1 MSCHNDA
8 MVKHYEYDSFG
19 NCTVYDGN
27 GTKRNDGD
35 FIGNIN
41 PFRWKSF
48 YYDAET
54 GLYYANGSYYDSKTG
69 LYVDASPVSAV
80 FDNVYSTRSL
90 DRNAPVCNNI
100 LELAGNPS
108 TAFTETELSPD
119 PKYNFE
125 DTLPDWL
132 LNRRK
137 RQQKL
142 AEVLKWYQDLH
153 WGWKLG
159 IGIGLLIGAITFTA
173 LSGGGWLGALGVV
186 AQVAIGVGVGVGL
199 YALGALFGFNEFSL
213 EGLGN
218 AALDSFLASSAIA
231 FISSGVSFIKHLAR
245 SRNISSNALKDCI
258 NQCFIAGTLI
268 HCEDGLKKIEDV
280 QVGDK
285 VLAYN
290 EETGEQAYKTVLHL
304 FRNESKDWTGITV
317 NDKEIVSTPGHKY
330 YLPLTKQW
338 VSAKDLKV
346 GDTVLL
352 SNGQLAKVQKIR
364 SIHYDTP
371 QTTYNF
377 EVEDFHTY
385 YVETGVLVH
394 NKNCETKLYRAMSDA
409 EYGSLTKHGRFKHKL
424 GTMQDKFMATSI
436 DDAITWGNKMMGEG
450 NFMVVEIRV
459 STSSLQ
465 GMQYYNYAL
474 DGIGKAYSAHYT
486 YLNKVM
492 LGFRRVI

>member
-213 EGLGN
+213 KGLGN

-231 FISSGVSFIKHLAR
+231 FISSGVS
-245 SRNISSNALKDCI
+245 ALKVWTRNARI
-258 NQCFIAGTLI
+258 KKALKVRVEQYRQSIKSSMSS
-268 HCEDGLKKIEDV
+268 DGFSKLDFMTATYDRISNNYTF
-280 QVGDK
+280 
-285 VLAYN
+285 AYN
-290 EETGEQAYKTVLHL
+290 SET
-304 FRNESKDWTGITV
+304 R
-317 NDKEIVSTPGHKY
+317 
-330 YLPLTKQW
+330 
-338 VSAKDLKV
+338 
-346 GDTVLL
+346 LL
-352 SNGQLAKVQKIR
+352 ENTLNPK
-364 SIHYDTP
+364 
-371 QTTYNF
+371 
-377 EVEDFHTY
+377 
-385 YVETGVLVH
+385 
-394 NKNCETKLYRAMSDA
+394 
-409 EYGSLTKHGRFKHKL
+409 
-424 GTMQDKFMATSI
+424 
-436 DDAITWGNKMMGEG
+436 
-450 NFMVVEIRV
+450 
-459 STSSLQ
+459 LQ
-465 GMQYYNYAL
+465 GLGARTSCAEIQAINKALNSGSQLNNLYIYTIKAQDGSIAYACRSCSRVL
-474 DGIGKAYSAHYT
+474 RGKVAGVFTGWY
-486 YLNKVM
+486 
-492 LGFRRVI
+492 